1 MEIREKGRIVTRVSS
16 FRVDMADRV
25 VYEADNE
32 ADGGRRSNK
41 SNSKGRL
48 TPKRTACGRDII

>member
-1 MEIREKGRIVTRVSS
+1 
-16 FRVDMADRV
+16 V

-32 ADGGRRSNK
+32 ADGGGKNKSNK

-48 TPKRTACGRDII
+48 TPKNGVRRDVI